1 VLLLRL
7 YLASVQTE
15 SLRAFADTCI
25 ENKMEKCAEVGSS
38 KKTSDM
44 DMMKS
49 KPKTTGESID
59 SSINDEAA
67 APPSPN
73 HSPPPAKPQLPMI
86 PVPLALQIVLTE
98 TARSIYHQ
106 EASHV
111 SVSSH
116 EMLLGRASAE
126 DLRAPE
132 PGYLDYNASIMDGYA
147 IRTGDL
153 DDARTQYGRLSRDEK
168 KTFVLSFDLVGR
180 VYAGDDGAGEIA
192 SSKRPAIYITTG
204 AVVPDG
210 YDAVVPIEETEA
222 KDSSTVQIVSSHV
235 ESVLDTKP
243 MTWVRPIGC
252 DIAAGSVVL
261 ARGEIVQP
269 VHVALAAQVGLRLA
283 DIKVRRLPRIGVLST
298 GNELTPA
305 FGQPTKIGQ
314 GKIPDVNRPMLLTQ
328 LAAYG
333 NCIPVDLGIV
343 SDEDSSSISKLLD
356 DALWSESCTENVDV
370 LVTTGG
376 ISMGEK
382 DVMAKVFVEG
392 MNGKLHFGRMNM
404 KPGKPTTFITIDRK
418 SDQGAMRRKLIF
430 ALPGNPVS
438 ASVCTELLVRPCL
451 DLIHDSVASDE
462 DEESF
467 VNHGADHARVH
478 EEVMAELASDIKLDQ
493 GRPEYR
499 RVALRRVASA
509 DGPSQYTYQATSTG
523 VQRSSRVM
531 SLRGADGLMILP
543 RGGSRGCGFDVATKG
558 MQFPVLLLRPLS
570 SNSRTCFKDS
580 MHHASWKSKSESRQ
594 QNQKSNLR
602 LGIIICQPEGQNRSG
617 DVAEILSKLG
627 PVEVSTTCELPKT
640 GELGNALRDAINGA
654 DMKDT
659 NTIFVV
665 VPSSTNRIFKLGI
678 EVSHCLRQ
686 VISKPA
692 TSVALKMRKI
702 AASCDKLAGLFEN
715 TVGTVRDGSAVVVSC
730 TDIGL
735 AQTAD
740 SMKPLLCHT
749 VSLLDR

>member
-1 VLLLRL
+1 MEETSAKV
-7 YLASVQTE
+7 E
-15 SLRAFADTCI
+15 SSAP
-25 ENKMEKCAEVGSS
+25 
-38 KKTSDM
+38 KTSGH
-44 DMMKS
+44 S
-49 KPKTTGESID
+49 G
-59 SSINDEAA
+59 
-67 APPSPN
+67 PS
-73 HSPPPAKPQLPMI
+73 HSPPTAKPQLPML
-86 PVPLALQIVLTE
+86 PVPLALQIVLAE
-98 TARSIYHQ
+98 TARSIYHR
-106 EASHV
+106 EACHV

-116 EMLLGRASAE
+116 ELLLGRESAE

-132 PGYLDYNASIMDGYA
+132 PGYPDYNASIMDGYA

-153 DDARTQYGRLSRDEK
+153 DDARTQYRSLSVDEK
-168 KTFVLSFDLVGR
+168 KSFVLSFDLVGR
-180 VYAGDDGAGEIA
+180 VYAGDDGAGETA
-192 SSKRPAIYITTG
+192 SSKRSAIYVTTG

-210 YDAVVPIEETEA
+210 YDAVIPIEETEA

-235 ESVLDTKP
+235 ESVLETKP
-243 MTWVRPIGC
+243 MTWVRPVGC

-269 VHVALAAQVGLRLA
+269 VHIALAAQVGLRLG

-305 FGQPTKIGQ
+305 FGQPRIGVQ
-314 GKIPDVNRPMLLTQ
+314 GKIPDVNRPMLLAQ

-333 NCIPVDLGIV
+333 NCVPVDLGIV

-356 DALWSESCTENVDV
+356 DALWNESSKEGLDV

-382 DVMAKVFVEG
+382 DIMEKVFVEG
-392 MNGKLHFGRMNM
+392 MNGEVHFGRMNM
-404 KPGKPTTFITIDRK
+404 KPGKPTTFITIDRE
-418 SDQGAMRRKLIF
+418 SDQGAMRRKLVF

-451 DLIHDSVASDE
+451 DLIHDGVASDK

-467 VNHGADHARVH
+467 VNSGADHARVH
-478 EEVMAELASDIKLDQ
+478 EEVTAELASDIKLDR

-509 DGPSQYTYQATSTG
+509 DEPSRYTYLATSTG

-543 RGGSRGCGFDVATKG
+543 RGGSQGCGFDVATKG
-558 MQFPVLLLRPLS
+558 MKFPVLLLRPLS
-570 SNSRTCFKDS
+570 LSSRTCFKDS
-580 MHHASWKSKSESRQ
+580 MHHASWKSKPKSH
-594 QNQKSNLR
+594 QNQSKSNLR
-602 LGIIICQPEGQNRSG
+602 LGIIICQPEGQIESG
-617 DVAEILSKLG
+617 DVAEILSRLG
-627 PVEVSTTCELPKT
+627 PVEVTTTCELPKR

-665 VPSSTNRIFKLGI
+665 VPSSTNHIFKLGL

-692 TSVALKMRKI
+692 ASIALRVRKI
-702 AASCDKLAGLFEN
+702 AASCDKLAGLFEH
-715 TVGTVRDGSAVVVSC
+715 TVGTVRGGSAVVISC

-735 AQTAD
+735 DQTAD
-740 SMKPLLCHT
+740 SMKPLLSHM
-749 VSLLDR
+749 VSQPSSSYFTLIPTFSHRTRRFLY